1 MIYKQH
7 ETAFKGVSAYVIAS
21 PTGERVATIA
31 FKYAASGLR
40 TICYMHWL
48 GSPMVKGIAS
58 GGGYDK
64 ASAAAERARAEA
76 VAARDRIAALEV
88 AVAAAESAAA
98 ASAAPAVGLQDPSEA
113 VRALKDLFPA
123 YGDGFLLACLAAFD
137 HR

>member
-40 TICYMHWL
+40 TTCYMHWL

-64 ASAAAERARAEA
+64 ASAAAWEA
-76 VAARDRIAALEV
+76 AKRLDLRPDHLFKAAIKDQGRHWDQDLKAAGFNVLQ
-88 AVAAAESAAA
+88 AV
-98 ASAAPAVGLQDPSEA
+98 
-113 VRALKDLFPA
+113 
-123 YGDGFLLACLAAFD
+123 
-137 HR
+137 